1 MMAEKK
7 IGEIG
12 HYFTDIS
19 VAVLN
24 LNEPLEVGERINI
37 LGSSTDFCQTVTSME
52 IDHEDVTRAEP
63 GQEVAIKVEDSVR
76 VGDEVYLIEE

>member
-24 LNEPLEVGERINI
+24 LNEPLEVGERIKI